1 MKCKKKA
8 RTPEEI
14 QEVKQRILDKALEL
28 ISGDGYN
35 NFSMRKLASK
45 LNMTATPIYGYY
57 KNKDEIYLSVL
68 LQGFENMYQ
77 LLSAAYEAGKTPV
90 ERLKNICR
98 EFIKFG
104 INNPNFYN
112 IMLVLNAPKFYDYV
126 GTSMERLASLELN
139 AAIKVRDF
147 GIKVI
152 TESGLIKDQAS
163 ETSSMIVIELLCS
176 MHGFVSF
183 VNGRIVDYLL
193 QSKENRIDDDVIDQ
207 YVELLVLGSKATPDL
222 L

>member
-1 MKCKKKA
+1 MPKKA

>member
-1 MKCKKKA
+1 MPKKA

-147 GIKVI
+147 GIKAI

>member
-1 MKCKKKA
+1 MPKKA

-28 ISGDGYN
+28 ISEDGFN